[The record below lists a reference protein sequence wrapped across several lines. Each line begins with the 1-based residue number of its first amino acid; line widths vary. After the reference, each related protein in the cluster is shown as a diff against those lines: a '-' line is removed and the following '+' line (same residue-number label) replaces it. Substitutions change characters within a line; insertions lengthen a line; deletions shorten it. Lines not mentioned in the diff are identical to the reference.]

1 MTVPRGASRLKRR
14 THPSRLSWV
23 RGFLPSW
30 SCEFDFRHPL
40 QSKMP
45 GQRHIGISN
54 KHCRHSTLDISIFQ
68 AGHVRS
74 TFFPGLADKCPCHT
88 HFLRPQS
95 VAIQGTKPRFR
106 AIAGPLQLP
115 LTWKVA
121 SSRPRHNRVDGLKQG
136 IGAANLAP
144 AACFRRA
151 LPGLDQ
157 AQLPRR
163 GIDHA
168 GWIFCAHH
176 PPLAG
181 GDERGSDRDDQQ
193 RERSSACSGR

>member
-1 MTVPRGASRLKRR
+1 V
-14 THPSRLSWV
+14 
-23 RGFLPSW
+23 F
-30 SCEFDFRHPL
+30 
-40 QSKMP
+40 P
-45 GQRHIGISN
+45 GQAPKAGNALVRTPSATFQAGHASSILVTRSRAKCLVSATLVSAINIAATRH
-54 KHCRHSTLDISIFQ
+54 LIFQ

-136 IGAANLAP
+136 IEAANLAP
-144 AACFRRA
+144 AACFPRA

-157 AQLPRR
+157 AQLSRR

>member
-1 MTVPRGASRLKRR
+1 MTVPRGASRLSGGRIR
-14 THPSRLSWV
+14 VGSRGCADSFQAGHASSIFVTRSRAKCLVSATLV
-23 RGFLPSW
+23 SAINIA
-30 SCEFDFRHPL
+30 DTRHL
-40 QSKMP
+40 
-45 GQRHIGISN
+45 
-54 KHCRHSTLDISIFQ
+54 IFQ

-136 IGAANLAP
+136 IEAANLAP

-176 PPLAG
+176 PRLSLAG
-181 GDERGSDRDDQQ
+181 TSVAAIATTNNASG
-193 RERSSACSGR
+193 SSACSGR

>member
-1 MTVPRGASRLKRR
+1 MP
-14 THPSRLSWV
+14 LSHAFPETPV
-23 RGFLPSW
+23 R
-30 SCEFDFRHPL
+30 
-40 QSKMP
+40 
-45 GQRHIGISN
+45 
-54 KHCRHSTLDISIFQ
+54 RHSGNQT
-68 AGHVRS
+68 
-74 TFFPGLADKCPCHT
+74 
-88 HFLRPQS
+88 
-95 VAIQGTKPRFR
+95 RFR

-121 SSRPRHNRVDGLKQG
+121 SSRPRHDRVDGLKQG
-136 IGAANLAP
+136 IEAANLAP
-144 AACFRRA
+144 AAYFRRA

-181 GDERGSDRDDQQ
+181 GDERGSDRDDQ
-193 RERSSACSGR
+193 